1 MLTTRL
7 ETIMPLTWW
16 VICGLALLTLISLI
30 FTVLLYRRTKHFET
44 SHIALQTFMSGNQL
58 DTLLEDC
65 IKKIEELDIR
75 LQKTD
80 SRLTPIEDK
89 LRDSLDRIEL
99 MRFRA
104 FEDVGSDISFAL
116 TLLNQEGDGVVI
128 SAIHNRDESRVYGKP
143 VKGGNSTY
151 SLTEEEK
158 TVILK
163 AMKGKKIL

>member
-1 MLTTRL
+1 
-7 ETIMPLTWW
+7 
-16 VICGLALLTLISLI
+16 
-30 FTVLLYRRTKHFET
+30 
-44 SHIALQTFMSGNQL
+44 MSGNQL